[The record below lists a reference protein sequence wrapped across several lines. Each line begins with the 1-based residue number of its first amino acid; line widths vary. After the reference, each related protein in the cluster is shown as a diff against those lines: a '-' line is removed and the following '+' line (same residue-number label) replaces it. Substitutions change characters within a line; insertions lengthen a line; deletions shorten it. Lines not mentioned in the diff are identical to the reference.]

1 MVNNIVLVYLSYW
14 PVEATIFLGIGLSD
28 LGILFRPCFIVAGKR
43 IAAAFFI
50 FVRSCASAGV
60 AARGLGVVAR
70 SGGYSLD
77 SL

>member
-14 PVEATIFLGIGLSD
+14 PVEATIVLGIGLSD
-28 LGILFRPCFIVAGKR
+28 LGVLFRPCFIVAGKGV
-43 IAAAFFI
+43 AAAFFI

-60 AARGLGVVAR
+60 AARGLGVVALVV
-70 SGGYSLD
+70 GYILD

>member
-1 MVNNIVLVYLSYW
+1 M
-14 PVEATIFLGIGLSD
+14 EATIVLGIGLSD

-43 IAAAFFI
+43 VAAAFFI

-70 SGGYSLD
+70 SEGYISD